1 MREPL
6 SLSLHLIE
14 ISHVSIS
21 KSSITL
27 RRFNS
32 ICQCFPFGLHLQK
45 YGKDLYQTKKT
56 HAFCCF
62 LLLLIQQ
69 CNKFVFCETT
79 SKETTTLFSHG
90 GKEWTENKSLTP
102 VSKLWIPPT
111 KDIESKIYYGSHT
124 KLQATALGLPE
135 TGNRRTHSPLSHRCV
150 RYARHFGTQRRHAT
164 HRLC

>member
-27 RRFNS
+27 RRFNMS
-32 ICQCFPFGLHLQK
+32 VFSFRITSAK
-45 YGKDLYQTKKT
+45 IRKRIISNKKT

-79 SKETTTLFSHG
+79 SRETTTLFSHG
-90 GKEWTENKSLTP
+90 GKEWTEDKSLTP
-102 VSKLWIPPT
+102 ISKLWIPPA
-111 KDIESKIYYGSHT
+111 KDIESKIYCGSHT
-124 KLQATALGLPE
+124 
-135 TGNRRTHSPLSHRCV
+135 
-150 RYARHFGTQRRHAT
+150 
-164 HRLC
+164 